1 MNAVGGQSCCH
12 KRRQTEDQ
20 ESKKCRKP
28 VHRPHG
34 GGESDVGA
42 GSPLGS
48 CNETVP
54 SQRVA
59 VISLCVPSFISPRCS
74 LARPQLCLSV
84 RLSVQTRRHVARL
97 SAFTSAVVQVGGRT
111 QLQFCSVSQI
121 NPSVHWESCNETTW
135 QLQSWFMLLI
145 YVKWIESVQAFR
157 SVIEVYIFLRLFK
170 PLKKNISKL
179 HFTFIN
185 GVVPAVTLTLLF
197 F

>member
-1 MNAVGGQSCCH
+1 MVVVLVNAVGGQSCCH

-34 GGESDVGA
+34 GGESDAGA

-59 VISLCVPSFISPRCS
+59 VISLCVLSFISPRCS

-84 RLSVQTRRHVARL
+84 RLSVQTRRHVAPL

-135 QLQSWFMLLI
+135 QLQS
-145 YVKWIESVQAFR
+145 
-157 SVIEVYIFLRLFK
+157 
-170 PLKKNISKL
+170 
-179 HFTFIN
+179 
-185 GVVPAVTLTLLF
+185 
-197 F
+197 